1 MDPHGGH
8 DHEHERQHGH
18 GAAGEGGVSLNRLAF
33 QATVHCLTGC
43 AIGEVL
49 GLIIGTALGL
59 STIATIA
66 LAVSLAFVF
75 GYTLSTLPLLRAGL
89 GVGTALSSGRVERV

>member
-8 DHEHERQHGH
+8 DHEHQRQHGH
-18 GAAGEGGVSLNRLAF
+18 GAPGEGGVSLNRLAF

-49 GLIIGTALGL
+49 GMVIGTAYGL
-59 STIATIA
+59 ATASTI
-66 LAVSLAFVF
+66 VV
-75 GYTLSTLPLLRAGL
+75 
-89 GVGTALSSGRVERV
+89 RVASP